1 MGKKGKRA
9 SRTTVAVATAVP
21 VSRSEWMWQKIGVF
35 NDYLDDLLDP
45 SSDQGPFAFWIA
57 AGILAVVAAMFGAYL
72 GTLQSARLHRIAQE
86 AMSSTTMADN
96 GFCPDPDVQV
106 GTRVC

>member
-1 MGKKGKRA
+1 
-9 SRTTVAVATAVP
+9 
-21 VSRSEWMWQKIGVF
+21 MWRKAEVF

-72 GTLQSARLHRIAQE
+72 GTLQSARLHKIAQE